1 MATTKLRKAF
11 KSTMDYS
18 DSDDTP
24 EALDEEEQE
33 KLIAKMRAENQERND
48 EYMVTSRQALS

>member
-1 MATTKLRKAF
+1 MATTKLRKSF
-11 KSTMDYS
+11 KFPVDNS

-48 EYMVTSRQALS
+48 EYLVTFKSSDI